1 MKKNL
6 NQGVQSYP
14 CLKKLIMELRIVFL
28 LILAGVSNVFA
39 TPTYSQSARISL
51 DMENKSLEKV
61 MDEIED
67 KSEFYFLFNQR
78 QIDVERTV
86 SVDVE
91 NTLIDG
97 ILSQLFDGTGVNYFI
112 LDRQILLT
120 TDPLES
126 LVEFT
131 NEKEN
136 PQQITVTGTITDAST
151 GEPMPGVNVLVKG
164 TATGALTDA
173 NGKYTLPVS
182 DPQNAVL
189 VFSFIG
195 YGTTEIPVAGQ
206 TVINASLKATVTG
219 LDEVVVIGY
228 GTAKRADLTGSV
240 GSVNTDVLQEVKVT
254 NVEQALMG
262 QIAGVQVRPNDGTPG
277 QAAQIVIR
285 GVGSISAGSDPLYV
299 VDGFPVEDLQGLNPT
314 DIENIDILKDASA
327 TAIYGSRGSNGVV
340 IITTKRGIVG
350 NAQIHLDIS
359 SGLQKVAQLPHY
371 MNAEEQAIYAYW
383 SAYFRNIDDGNDVS
397 GPPNEWAFKCPQ
409 IVLDILDGKPGTPD
423 TDWFDEVMQVAPI
436 TRYNLSVSGGTDNI
450 KYAISGEYLDQ
461 EGIIINS
468 SFQRYTIQTN
478 IDGQLTKKLSV
489 KLSLNPSYII
499 DIGPD
504 PSGTGYGTTILGNA
518 ASINPYVPVY
528 NEDGSYFNIEGLPE
542 VGNFPNPV
550 ALANEQI
557 DEIKRLAIR
566 GNIMAEYAIFDELKL
581 SVMAGIDANSRNRI
595 YFVPLIEAL
604 QRSTASGS
612 ASNNMGRNWITEYTL
627 NYNKSIGEHQ
637 ITGLLGYTVQA
648 NESLS
653 TSMQSNAYP
662 NNLVPYL
669 SAVSGVINDGS
680 SSISEWSLIS
690 YLGRINYVYK
700 SRYYLTASLRTDGS
714 SRFGAENKYGWFP
727 SAALAW
733 RVSEENFLRD
743 VNFLETLKL
752 RASFGITGNNN
763 IGNYEHLATINN
775 ITYPLANQPIGGF
788 LPQRLSNPNLTWET
802 QKSINLGFDLSIFTG
817 RLSLVVDYFNSKNED
832 LLLDVNIPS
841 ITGFSSTIQNI
852 GKVQNTGLE
861 FLVNTVNIQS
871 KFNWT
876 TDFNISF
883 YRNEVLKLGPKGDP
897 IISSRHITMI
907 GEPIGVFY
915 GLTYDGIFET
925 QEEFEEGPIYNP
937 GARNR
942 TRLGDAKF
950 VDYSGPDGVPDNV
963 INSYDRVIIGSPYPD
978 FYYGMTNRFSYQNF
992 TLSVALQ
999 GVYGNS
1005 IGSLARTVGLRSEFR
1020 VNQLA
1025 LANNFWISE
1034 EEPGDGNTPRPNDE
1048 PTGGI
1053 REWSTRHLEDGSYLR
1068 INNISLSYQLPNS
1081 ISQKLS
1087 INSLRVYIIANNPF
1101 IFTDTEGFNPDVNR
1115 SGDSLYP
1122 GEDNNNYP
1130 LAKSLSLGFNIGF

>member
-1 MKKNL
+1 
-6 NQGVQSYP
+6 
-14 CLKKLIMELRIVFL
+14 
-28 LILAGVSNVFA
+28 
-39 TPTYSQSARISL
+39 
-51 DMENKSLEKV
+51 
-61 MDEIED
+61 
-67 KSEFYFLFNQR
+67 
-78 QIDVERTV
+78 
-86 SVDVE
+86 
-91 NTLIDG
+91 
-97 ILSQLFDGTGVNYFI
+97 LFDGTDVNYLI

-120 TDPLES
+120 TDPLEP
-126 LVEFT
+126 LMEFA
-131 NEKEN
+131 NGKDE
-136 PQQITVTGTITDAST
+136 PQQLKVSGTVTDAST

-173 NGKYTLPVS
+173 NGRYTLPVS

-228 GTAKRADLTGSV
+228 GTAKRSDLTGSV
-240 GSVNTDVLQEVKVT
+240 GSVNTNVLQEVKTV
-254 NVEQALMG
+254 NVEQAIMG
-262 QIAGVQVRPNDGTPG
+262 QVAGVQVRPNDGTPG

-285 GVGSISAGSDPLYV
+285 GVGSITAGSDPLFV
-299 VDGFPVEDLQGLNPT
+299 VDGFPVDDLQGVNPN

-340 IITTKRGIVG
+340 IITTKRGMLG
-350 NAQIHLDIS
+350 RTQINLDVS
-359 SGLQKVAQLPHY
+359 SGLQKIAQLPHY

-383 SAYFRNIDDGNDVS
+383 AAYFRNIDDGNDVS
-397 GPPNEWAFKCPQ
+397 VPPNEWAFKCPQ

-423 TDWFDEVMQVAPI
+423 TDWFDEVMRVAPI
-436 TRYNLSVSGGTDNI
+436 TRYNLSVSGGAENI
-450 KYAISGEYLDQ
+450 KYVVSGEYLDQ
-461 EGIIINS
+461 QGIILNS
-468 SFQRYTIQTN
+468 SFDRYSILTN
-478 IDGQLTKKLSV
+478 IDAQLTKKLSL

-499 DIGPD
+499 DMGPD
-504 PSGTGYGTTILGNA
+504 PQGTGYGTTILGNA

-550 ALANEQI
+550 ALANEVV
-557 DEIKRLAIR
+557 DEMKRLAIR
-566 GNIMAEYAIFDELKL
+566 GNITAEYAILDELKL
-581 SVMAGIDANSRNRI
+581 SIMAGIDANSRDRL

-612 ASNNMGRNWITEYTL
+612 SSTSMGRNWITEYTL
-627 NYNKSIGEHQ
+627 NYNKSIGQHQ
-637 ITGLLGYTVQA
+637 ITGLLGFTSQA
-648 NESLS
+648 SQNLS
-653 TSMQSNAYP
+653 SSMSSNAYP

-669 SAVSGVINDGS
+669 SAVSGVITDGT

-690 YLGRINYVYK
+690 YLGRVNYIYK
-700 SRYYLTASLRTDGS
+700 NKYYITASLRTDGS
-714 SRFGAENKYGWFP
+714 SRFGSDNKYGWFP

-733 RVSEENFLRD
+733 RISEENFLRD

-752 RASFGITGNNN
+752 RTSFGITGNNN

-775 ITYPLANQPIGGF
+775 ITYPLGDQPVGGF
-788 LPQRLSNPNLTWET
+788 RLQRLPNTTLTWET
-802 QKSINLGFDLSIFTG
+802 QKSLNVGMDMSLFTG
-817 RLSLVVDYFNSKNED
+817 RFSLAVDYFYSRNED

-841 ITGFSSTIQNI
+841 ITGFSQTMQNI
-852 GKVQNTGLE
+852 GKIQNTGLE
-861 FLVNTVNIQS
+861 FLLNTVNIQGE
-871 KFNWT
+871 FNWT

-883 YRNEVLKLGPKGDP
+883 YKNEVLKLGPKDDP
-897 IISSRHITMI
+897 IISSRHITMV

-915 GLTYDGIFET
+915 GLRYDGIFET
-925 QEEFEEGPIYNP
+925 QEEFAEGPIYNP

-950 VDYSGPDGVPDNV
+950 VDYSGPDGVPDNI

-978 FYYGMTNRFSYQNF
+978 FYYGMTNRFSYKNF
-992 TLSVALQ
+992 TLSIALQ
-999 GVYGNS
+999 GVYGNE

-1053 REWSTRHLEDGSYLR
+1053 REWSTRHLDNGSYLR
-1068 INNISLSYQLPNS
+1068 INNISLNYQIPGS
-1081 ISQKLS
+1081 ICQKLS
-1087 INSLRVYIIANNPF
+1087 INSLRVYIVANNPF
-1101 IFTDTEGFNPDVNR
+1101 IFTDYEGFNPDVNR
-1115 SGDSLYP
+1115 SSNSLYP